1 MIKSIL
7 TQIWNQRRAN
17 GWLFAELLIVFVL
30 LWYCLDMLYGFAY
43 AENQPKGYDL
53 EHVYKVRLSTNP
65 KQLVL
70 CSSEDSL
77 QSFWFKP
84 MEEAFRRIKEYPGVE
99 SASIWLGSDAYTR
112 DAVFQGYTIDSVGV
126 KDANVR
132 YVSPEYFK
140 VMRIPIEEGTGMFS
154 GNMDAFESTTGS
166 SLAFGS
172 AEWNPAVTPLP
183 AVISLDLADSLFHTS
198 RGVLG
203 KEFFDYYSGSSLRY
217 RVAAVCSHQKSD
229 DYARYES
236 FILMPLPTWFY
247 RWQAV
252 PFISIRVRPEADTDD
267 FATRFFRDMSSRL
280 QVDPFYLFEVRS
292 YDEQK
297 AERDASEGI
306 TPYIRSARL
315 IAVFFSFNVFIGL
328 MGTFWFR
335 TRHRRSEIALRM
347 AMGSSRRKIFGQL
360 LSEGLLL
367 LVLATIPALIICG
380 NLVTAEATMT
390 EQADATGVRFAIV
403 SLSTFFLMGLMVII
417 GVWFPATQAMRV
429 HPADA
434 LHDE

>member
-1 MIKSIL
+1 
-7 TQIWNQRRAN
+7 
-17 GWLFAELLIVFVL
+17 
-30 LWYCLDMLYGFAY
+30 
-43 AENQPKGYDL
+43 
-53 EHVYKVRLSTNP
+53 
-65 KQLVL
+65 
-70 CSSEDSL
+70 
-77 QSFWFKP
+77 
-84 MEEAFRRIKEYPGVE
+84 MEEVFRRIKQNPDVE

-112 DAVFQGYTIDSVGV
+112 NTVFQGYTTDSISV
-126 KDANVR
+126 KDANIR
-132 YVSPEYFK
+132 YVSPEYFD
-140 VMRIPIEEGTGMFS
+140 VMRIPIQEGTGMFS
-154 GNMDAFESTTGS
+154 ADMNAFESTSGS
-166 SLAFGS
+166 SLSFAS

-183 AVISLDLADSLFHTS
+183 AVITLELADSLFQAHN
-198 RGVLG
+198 GVLG
-203 KEFFDYYSGSSLRY
+203 KEFFDYYTGSSLRY
-217 RVAAVCSHQKSD
+217 RVTAVCDHQKTD

-236 FILMPLPTWFY
+236 FILTPLPNWFY
-247 RWQAV
+247 RMQAI
-252 PFISIRVRPEADTDD
+252 PFISIRVRPEADTND
-267 FATRFFRDMSSRL
+267 FATRFSREMTSRL
-280 QVDPFYLFEVRS
+280 QVAPFYLFEVRS

>member
-1 MIKSIL
+1 
-7 TQIWNQRRAN
+7 
-17 GWLFAELLIVFVL
+17 
-30 LWYCLDMLYGFAY
+30 
-43 AENQPKGYDL
+43 
-53 EHVYKVRLSTNP
+53 
-65 KQLVL
+65 
-70 CSSEDSL
+70 
-77 QSFWFKP
+77 
-84 MEEAFRRIKEYPGVE
+84 
-99 SASIWLGSDAYTR
+99 
-112 DAVFQGYTIDSVGV
+112 
-126 KDANVR
+126 
-132 YVSPEYFK
+132 
-140 VMRIPIEEGTGMFS
+140 
-154 GNMDAFESTTGS
+154 
-166 SLAFGS
+166 
-172 AEWNPAVTPLP
+172 
-183 AVISLDLADSLFHTS
+183 
-198 RGVLG
+198 
-203 KEFFDYYSGSSLRY
+203 
-217 RVAAVCSHQKSD
+217 
-229 DYARYES
+229 
-236 FILMPLPTWFY
+236 MPLPNWFY

-252 PFISIRVRPEADTDD
+252 PFISIRVRPEADTGD
-267 FATRFFRDMSSRL
+267 FATRFSREMTSRL

>member
-77 QSFWFKP
+77 QRFWFKP
-84 MEEAFRRIKEYPGVE
+84 LEEAFRRIKQYPDVE

-112 DAVFQGYTIDSVGV
+112 NTMFQGYTVDSIHV
-126 KDANVR
+126 KAANIR

-154 GNMDAFESTTGS
+154 ADVDAFESTSGS
-166 SLAFGS
+166 SLSFAS

-183 AVISLDLADSLFHTS
+183 AVITLELADSLFHTDS
-198 RGVLG
+198 GVLG
-203 KEFFDYYSGSSLRY
+203 QEFFDYYAGSNLRY
-217 RVAAVCSHQKSD
+217 RVTAVCAHQKTD

-236 FILMPLPTWFY
+236 FILTPLPAWFY
-247 RWQAV
+247 RMQGV
-252 PFISIRVRPEADTDD
+252 PSISIRVRPEADTND
-267 FATRFFRDMSSRL
+267 FATRFFRDMTPQL
-280 QVDPFYLFEVRS
+280 QVAPFYLFEVRS

-297 AERDASEGI
+297 AERDAAEGI

-347 AMGSSRRKIFGQL
+347 AMGSSRIKICGQL
-360 LSEGLLL
+360 LGEGLLL

-380 NLVTAEATMT
+380 NLVMAEATMT
-390 EQADATGVRFAIV
+390 EQADATGLRFAIV
-403 SLSTFFLMGLMVII
+403 SLSTFLLMGLMVIV
-417 GVWFPATQAMRV
+417 GVWFPATRAMRV
-429 HPADA
+429 QPADA